1 MTLFSL
7 CSRLIGEDPKYTAH
21 FHPSSKRKIVLY
33 ANAMMIPVLMWFA
46 NGYLLS
52 REVLQAP
59 LWAALVTAVFASL
72 TIFIIERSI
81 IMSNGSKVIMCFRL
95 LLGFLIAFL
104 GSLCLDEVIFK
115 NDIDLKIAEYKSAT
129 IDKSSTASASGYE
142 KQIKEMEGLVLD
154 KRNDWVEAQKHASE
168 ECDGTGGSRIA
179 RRGPICEMKIEN
191 ARQLQAD
198 YNREAEKLTV
208 LKVQR
213 DSVLALAKTEALH
226 SFNEKGLLLRIRAL
240 FDLVWNDPIMII
252 AYTCFTML
260 IFLLEFLVVLIK
272 MFSHDTI
279 DDKLEKARDKALE
292 EKMNALISRRSE
304 YRSSAEILERIQTTN
319 HHLKQNHARLLS

>member
-1 MTLFSL
+1 MTLFNL
-7 CSRLIGEDPKYTAH
+7 CSRLVGEDPKYTAH

-33 ANAMMIPVLMWFA
+33 ANAMMIPVLLWFA
-46 NGYLLS
+46 NGYLLT
-52 REVLQAP
+52 REVLEAP
-59 LWAALVTAVFASL
+59 LWTALVTAIFASL

-81 IMSNGSKVIMCFRL
+81 IMSNGSKVIMYFRL
-95 LLGFLIAFL
+95 LLGLLIAFL

-115 NDIDLKIAEYKSAT
+115 NDIDLKIADYRAT
-129 IDKSSTASASGYE
+129 TIEQASTSSASRYE
-142 KQIKEMEGLVLD
+142 KQIKELEILVLD
-154 KRNDWVEAQKHASE
+154 KRNDWVDAQKHASE

-191 ARQLQAD
+191 ARQLQVD

-208 LKVQR
+208 RNVQR
-213 DSVLALAKTEALH
+213 DSVLALAKTEALL

-240 FDLVWNDPIMII
+240 FDLVRNDPIMMI
-252 AYTCFTML
+252 AYIGFTLL

-279 DDKLEKARDKALE
+279 DEKLEKARDQNLE
-292 EKMNALISRRSE
+292 DKMTQLISRKNE
-304 YRSSAEILERIQTTN
+304 YRSSHEILQKIKEANQITN
-319 HHLKQNHARLLS
+319 QYSSSTFN